1 MPRSIR
7 SLISALEDS
16 LGQLEEADTEVID
29 TAALDLA
36 VKRIEEIA
44 EQATKDSE
52 PEDDEDDSED
62 EDEDE
67 DEG

>member
-16 LGQLEEADTEVID
+16 LGQLEEADSEVID
-29 TAALDLA
+29 AGDLDLA
-36 VKRIEEIA
+36 VKRLEEIA
-44 EQATKDSE
+44 AQATKDSE
-52 PEDDEDDSED
+52 PEEDDED

-67 DEG
+67 DGEED